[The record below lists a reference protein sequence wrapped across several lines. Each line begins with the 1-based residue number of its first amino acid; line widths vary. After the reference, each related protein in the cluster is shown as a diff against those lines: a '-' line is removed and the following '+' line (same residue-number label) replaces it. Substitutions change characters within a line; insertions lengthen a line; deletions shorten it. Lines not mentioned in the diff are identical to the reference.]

1 MEDVIVL
8 LIVEDNQSVTAL
20 DLIDNP
26 LQQLPELSK
35 KRSAMQ
41 TMSTVYPHPIVT
53 SGIMYW
59 NISCIVLIDLIIGQ

>member
-53 SGIMYW
+53 SGIMY
-59 NISCIVLIDLIIGQ
+59 